1 MKLHHVHGEANE
13 GVGHDSV
20 QRMRGVHSSVTK
32 LHLCHGKANGRRGRS
47 GVVSW
52 CKERAGGYVGK
63 GREQLGD
70 SHISPMATRFFQ
82 NIKASNFCWHFE
94 STVVLI
100 VAILVGR
107 QNGDKLFVN
116 IYPCLF
122 LLKIF
127 FSYYGEPR
135 W

>member
-100 VAILVGR
+100 VAVLVGR
-107 QNGDKLFVN
+107 QNGDIYWLFTF
-116 IYPCLF
+116 ILA
-122 LLKIF
+122 
-127 FSYYGEPR
+127 FSNKFY
-135 W
+135 